1 MEEIKKQMASPETE
15 IADVEMEENKSI
27 DVSEID
33 VEMQSEEAAD
43 VVLFI
48 KQEFIEELLGKVFS
62 CLD

>member
-33 VEMQSEEAAD
+33 IEM
-43 VVLFI
+43 
-48 KQEFIEELLGKVFS
+48 
-62 CLD
+62 